1 MDVNGA
7 LPGKIW
13 NNKNGGF
20 LYLQQ
25 FTIITVWKRLQCCK
39 VHFMTEN
46 NIIHI
51 HGIHLYLQNIYIY
64 IIYTYNKYIEMHLCV
79 CVCIYIYTYF
89 VWVSISLSL
98 RSTDSLTLAFLP
110 RLCCH
115 GESMWFPGV
124 AMGISSLNSSSAIIR
139 LSFYDLLL
147 FSLSITLLSF
157 FPCDC
162 WSSLLRILGWDC
174 EGQLMS
180 LDSLVTRMKVFSGWP
195 WVSVTS
201 LAFSLLS
208 HTDTNLYKWEYTL
221 SRNDQLTGIL

>member
-1 MDVNGA
+1 
-7 LPGKIW
+7 
-13 NNKNGGF
+13 
-20 LYLQQ
+20 
-25 FTIITVWKRLQCCK
+25 
-39 VHFMTEN
+39 
-46 NIIHI
+46 
-51 HGIHLYLQNIYIY
+51 
-64 IIYTYNKYIEMHLCV
+64 MHLCV
-79 CVCIYIYTYF
+79 CVCIYIYIYIYIHTHKYIHTHTYVYTYF

-98 RSTDSLTLAFLP
+98 RSTESLTLAFLP

-139 LSFYDLLL
+139 LSFHDLLL
-147 FSLSITLLSF
+147 FSLNHSAFFLSLWLLV
-157 FPCDC
+157 FPAEDP
-162 WSSLLRILGWDC
+162 GWQLMRLC

-195 WVSVTS
+195 WVGVTS